1 MVGAVSWNFAKVRSA
16 MTALAWGN
24 LMCTT
29 CRLARGPVEKRG
41 TSGCLGSSEPAAR
54 MYGKDVSEARD
65 GKRFLKRAV
74 VAGGCR
80 PNSHRVTNV
89 TLRVCQGVSSD
100 SCARCAEVLLMIMRC
115 HESSCGD
122 QILRGMGE
130 HREVEALYHNMSSK
144 MRPAVSGRCVL
155 YGFHRTSDLA
165 STNARIAVSRSSRV
179 KEADS
184 WVLILARPLGTTG

>member
-24 LMCTT
+24 LMRTT
-29 CRLARGPVEKRG
+29 CRLARGPVEKCG
-41 TSGCLGSSEPAAR
+41 TSGCSGSSEPAAR
-54 MYGKDVSEARD
+54 MYGKDASKTRD

-89 TLRVCQGVSSD
+89 TLRVCCRVSSD
-100 SCARCAEVLLMIMRC
+100 SCARCAEVLLIIVCC

-122 QILRGMGE
+122 QTPRGMTE
-130 HREVEALYHNMSSK
+130 HREIGVLHHNMASK
-144 MRPAVSGRCVL
+144 M
-155 YGFHRTSDLA
+155 
-165 STNARIAVSRSSRV
+165 
-179 KEADS
+179 
-184 WVLILARPLGTTG
+184 